1 MEGGEPGNTSG
12 ADVQTRSSRL
22 ETECTVGGPGESSGR
37 SPTADFDDTDTY
49 HEGPEK
55 PPIDNRSY
63 REDAKVHKSRIHF
76 VTHKAR
82 KNTHQPRAH
91 GNTHSCGQS
100 VLGDYKAVRAPSNSV
115 HDDANTDAMQA
126 EICARGGHTPVLDHR
141 WWQAHTFLKERA
153 QDDERRSTCHPVGKT
168 QDRGEFREL
177 TCLQQQHVSDLK
189 LLSVIMGHHLQTCY
203 SVGLIITIPSVP
215 DEVIMNDGSKQVFV
229 AVGSYPS
236 VHEPSG
242 QFLSVVLGTFLYTLL
257 VGVLPGIHLAMLDL
271 HYRMETRV
279 YRFYTSDPETAEPFQ
294 LDIEDF
300 HKTLSV
306 SVQKSL
312 GLYLDYTVARVL
324 ETRTE
329 EQGGTTVQSKFSVWD
344 RFGERVIKPLM
355 TITMHTFVSSC
366 ERMNHPQGLY
376 CFAGLHNDS

>member
-1 MEGGEPGNTSG
+1 
-12 ADVQTRSSRL
+12 
-22 ETECTVGGPGESSGR
+22 
-37 SPTADFDDTDTY
+37 
-49 HEGPEK
+49 
-55 PPIDNRSY
+55 
-63 REDAKVHKSRIHF
+63 
-76 VTHKAR
+76 
-82 KNTHQPRAH
+82 
-91 GNTHSCGQS
+91 
-100 VLGDYKAVRAPSNSV
+100 
-115 HDDANTDAMQA
+115 
-126 EICARGGHTPVLDHR
+126 
-141 WWQAHTFLKERA
+141 
-153 QDDERRSTCHPVGKT
+153 
-168 QDRGEFREL
+168 
-177 TCLQQQHVSDLK
+177 
-189 LLSVIMGHHLQTCY
+189 
-203 SVGLIITIPSVP
+203 
-215 DEVIMNDGSKQVFV
+215 MNDGSKQVFV

-279 YRFYTSDPETAEPFQ
+279 YRLYGSDPEAAEPFQ

-300 HKTLSV
+300 HKTLSA

-329 EQGGTTVQSKFSVWD
+329 EQGGTTVQNKFSVWD
-344 RFGERVIKPLM
+344 RFGERVIKPLL
-355 TITMHTFVSSC
+355 TITMHTFASSC